1 MMTAHPNSPEP
12 CHDPAAP
19 VATALTSSARFDAV
33 LRGIAHRLAA
43 HGFRRKGTWFSR
55 CSGDGAWLSG
65 INVRKIPQPGSKRTV
80 FQVVSYAGRVPD
92 GGAPAIG
99 SLQAALQHCRFQH
112 HILDGRAERLW
123 TVWPSSDVARI
134 VDAVAGQIEAQSL
147 VALEAHI
154 ACAGRCGPVDGPVQG
169 GATTGTP
176 VRGPEKAVGR

>member
-1 MMTAHPNSPEP
+1 MRAADPDCPAP
-12 CHDPAAP
+12 CHGPAP
-19 VATALTSSARFDAV
+19 PGATAVTSSARFDAV

-43 HGFRRKGTWFSR
+43 HGFRRKAAWFTR
-55 CSGDGAWLSG
+55 RSGDGAWLSC
-65 INVRKIPQPGSKRTV
+65 INVRKLPQPGSKRTV

-92 GGAPAIG
+92 GGAQAIG

-123 TVWPSSDVARI
+123 TVWPSSDVAQI

-154 ACAGRCGPVDGPVQG
+154 AAAGRSGPVGGPDRG
-169 GATTGTP
+169 GAEAKAP
-176 VRGPEKAVGR
+176 VRDPDKPVGR